1 MSITGLALRFAAP
14 LPKLE
19 SFQRYLFIGPHPDDI
34 EIGAGATAAKL
45 RAMGKEV
52 CFLICTDGRYGDGAA
67 PAGLSREDLVA
78 LRRRESLASAKA
90 LGVEDVRFLNLS
102 DGGFYTEE
110 QLLHAMA
117 AVIGNFQP
125 DCILAPDPFV
135 SSECHGDHLRCG
147 RAAGQLAYMAPY
159 AGVMAGYG
167 ASPAPVEA
175 LAYYMTAR
183 PSVYV
188 KTRGYLERQLR
199 SIFDCHR
206 SQFPTD
212 AAESKAL
219 GLYLRLRAA
228 DMGLRCGCTCA
239 EGFRV
244 LGRVHMH
251 CLPEAGK

>member
-1 MSITGLALRFAAP
+1 MSITRLALRFAAP
-14 LPKLE
+14 LPALS
-19 SFQRYLFIGPHPDDI
+19 SFQRYLFLGPHPDDI

-67 PAGLSREDLVA
+67 PAGLSREYLVA
-78 LRRRESLASAKA
+78 LRRRESLASARA

-102 DGGFYTEE
+102 DGGFYEEE
-110 QLLHAMA
+110 QLLHAIA
-117 AVIGNFQP
+117 AVIGDFKP
-125 DCILAPDPFV
+125 DCIFAPDPCV
-135 SSECHGDHLRCG
+135 SSECHVDHLRCG

-159 AGVMAGYG
+159 TGVMEGYG
-167 ASPAPVEA
+167 STTAPVEA
-175 LAYYMTAR
+175 LAYYMTAK
-183 PSVYV
+183 PTAYV
-188 KTRGYLERQLR
+188 KTRGYLEQQLR
-199 SIFDCHR
+199 SIFDCHL

-219 GLYLRLRAA
+219 RLYLRLRSA
-228 DMGLRCGCTCA
+228 DMGLRCRCTAA
-239 EGFRV
+239 EGFRL

>member
-1 MSITGLALRFAAP
+1 M
-14 LPKLE
+14 
-19 SFQRYLFIGPHPDDI
+19 
-34 EIGAGATAAKL
+34 
-45 RAMGKEV
+45 
-52 CFLICTDGRYGDGAA
+52 
-67 PAGLSREDLVA
+67 
-78 LRRRESLASAKA
+78 
-90 LGVEDVRFLNLS
+90 EDVRFLTLS

-110 QLLHAMA
+110 QLLRAMA
-117 AVIGNFQP
+117 AVIGDFQP
-125 DCILAPDPFV
+125 DCIFAPDPFV
-135 SSECHGDHLRCG
+135 SSECHVDHLRCG

-167 ASPAPVEA
+167 ASAAPVEA

-206 SQFPTD
+206 SQFPAE

>member
-67 PAGLSREDLVA
+67 PAGFSREELVA

-110 QLLHAMA
+110 QLLHAIA
-117 AVIGNFQP
+117 AVIGDFQP

-167 ASPAPVEA
+167 ASAAPVEA

-206 SQFPTD
+206 SQFPAE

>member
-78 LRRRESLASAKA
+78 LRRRERLASAKA
-90 LGVEDVRFLNLS
+90 LGVEDVRFLTLS
-102 DGGFYTEE
+102 DGGFYSEE

-125 DCILAPDPFV
+125 DCVFAPDPFV
-135 SSECHGDHLRCG
+135 SSECHVDHLRCG

-167 ASPAPVEA
+167 ASAAPVEA

-206 SQFPTD
+206 SQFPAE

>member
-1 MSITGLALRFAAP
+1 MSITRLALRFAAP
-14 LPKLE
+14 LPGLE

-52 CFLICTDGRYGDGAA
+52 CFLICTDGRYGDGDA
-67 PAGLSREDLVA
+67 PAGISREDLVA

-102 DGGFYTEE
+102 DGGFYTGE
-110 QLLHAMA
+110 QLLRAMA
-117 AVIGNFQP
+117 AVIGDFQP
-125 DCILAPDPFV
+125 DCIFAPDPFV
-135 SSECHGDHLRCG
+135 SSECHVDHLRCG

-159 AGVMAGYG
+159 AGVMEGYG
-167 ASPAPVEA
+167 SAAAPVEA
-175 LAYYMTAR
+175 LAYYMTAK
-183 PSVYV
+183 PSAYV
-188 KTRGYLERQLR
+188 KTRGYLEQQLR
-199 SIFDCHR
+199 SIFDSHR
-206 SQFPTD
+206 SQFPAE

-219 GLYLRLRAA
+219 GLYLRLRSA
-228 DMGLRCGCTCA
+228 DMGLRCFCSAG

>member
-1 MSITGLALRFAAP
+1 MSITSLALRFAAP

-34 EIGAGATAAKL
+34 EIGAGATAARL
-45 RAMGKEV
+45 RALGKEV

-67 PAGLSREDLVA
+67 PAGLSREELAA
-78 LRRRESLASAKA
+78 LRRREAVASARV

-117 AVIGNFQP
+117 SVIGGFKP
-125 DCILAPDPFV
+125 DCIFAPDPAV
-135 SSECHGDHLRCG
+135 SSECHVDHLRCG

-167 ASPAPVEA
+167 SAPAPVEA
-175 LAYYMTAR
+175 LAYYMTAK
-183 PSVYV
+183 PSAYV
-188 KTRGYLERQLR
+188 KTRGCLERQLR
-199 SIFDCHR
+199 SVFDCHR
-206 SQFPTD
+206 SQFPPE
-212 AAESKAL
+212 AVESRAL
-219 GLYLRLRAA
+219 RLYLHLRAA
-228 DMGLRCGCTCA
+228 DMGLRCGCTAA
-239 EGFRV
+239 EGFRL

>member
-1 MSITGLALRFAAP
+1 MSITKLALRFAAP
-14 LPKLE
+14 LPKLLD
-19 SFQRYLFIGPHPDDI
+19 FQRYLFIGPHPDDI

-67 PAGLSREDLVA
+67 PAGLSREELVA
-78 LRRRESLASAKA
+78 LRRRESLASAQA

-102 DGGFYTEE
+102 DGGFYTRE

-117 AVIGNFQP
+117 AVIGDFKP
-125 DCILAPDPFV
+125 DCIFAPDPFV
-135 SSECHGDHLRCG
+135 SSECHVDHLRCG
-147 RAAGQLAYMAPY
+147 QAAGQLAYMAPY
-159 AGVMAGYG
+159 AGVMEGYG
-167 ASPAPVEA
+167 ASPAPLEA
-175 LAYYMTAR
+175 LAYYMTAK
-183 PSVYV
+183 PSAYV
-188 KTRGYLERQLR
+188 KTRGCLERQLR
-199 SIFDCHR
+199 AIFDCHR
-206 SQFPTD
+206 SQFPAE

-219 GLYLRLRAA
+219 GLYLRLRSA
-228 DMGLRCGCTCA
+228 DMGLRCGCAAA

>member
-1 MSITGLALRFAAP
+1 MSITRLALRFAAP
-14 LPKLE
+14 LPKLLD
-19 SFQRYLFIGPHPDDI
+19 FQRYLFIGSHPDDI

-67 PAGLSREDLVA
+67 PAGLSREELVA
-78 LRRRESLASAKA
+78 LRRRESLASAQA

-102 DGGFYTEE
+102 DGGFYTRE

-117 AVIGNFQP
+117 AVIGDFQP
-125 DCILAPDPFV
+125 DCIFAPDPFV
-135 SSECHGDHLRCG
+135 SSECHVDHLRCG
-147 RAAGQLAYMAPY
+147 QAAGQLAYMAPY
-159 AGVMAGYG
+159 AGVMEGYG

-175 LAYYMTAR
+175 LAYYMTAK
-183 PSVYV
+183 PSAYV
-188 KTRGYLERQLR
+188 KTRGCLERQLH

-206 SQFPTD
+206 SQFPAE

-219 GLYLRLRAA
+219 GLYLRLRSA
-228 DMGLRCGCTCA
+228 DMGLRCGCAAA

>member
-1 MSITGLALRFAAP
+1 
-14 LPKLE
+14 
-19 SFQRYLFIGPHPDDI
+19 
-34 EIGAGATAAKL
+34 
-45 RAMGKEV
+45 
-52 CFLICTDGRYGDGAA
+52 
-67 PAGLSREDLVA
+67 
-78 LRRRESLASAKA
+78 
-90 LGVEDVRFLNLS
+90 
-102 DGGFYTEE
+102 
-110 QLLHAMA
+110 MA
-117 AVIGNFQP
+117 AVIGDFQP
-125 DCILAPDPFV
+125 DCIFAPDPFV
-135 SSECHGDHLRCG
+135 SSECHVDHLRCG

-159 AGVMAGYG
+159 AGIMAGYG
-167 ASPAPVEA
+167 ASAAPVEA

-183 PSVYV
+183 PSAYV

-219 GLYLRLRAA
+219 GLYLRLRSA
-228 DMGLRCGCTCA
+228 DMGLRCCCTAA

>member
-67 PAGLSREDLVA
+67 PSGLSREDLVA

-90 LGVEDVRFLNLS
+90 LGVEDARFLNLS

-110 QLLHAMA
+110 QLLRAMA

-159 AGVMAGYG
+159 AGVMEGYG

-183 PSVYV
+183 PSAYV
-188 KTRGYLERQLR
+188 KTRGYLEQQLH

-206 SQFPTD
+206 SQFPPE

>member
-34 EIGAGATAAKL
+34 EIGAGATAAKV

-78 LRRRESLASAKA
+78 LRRRESLASARA

-125 DCILAPDPFV
+125 DCIFAPDPSV

-206 SQFPTD
+206 SQFPAE

>member
-52 CFLICTDGRYGDGAA
+52 CFLICTDGRFGDGAA
-67 PAGLSREDLVA
+67 PAGLSREELVA

-110 QLLHAMA
+110 QLLHAIA

-125 DCILAPDPFV
+125 DCIFAPDPFV

-167 ASPAPVEA
+167 ASAAPVEA

-206 SQFPTD
+206 SQFPAE

>member
-1 MSITGLALRFAAP
+1 MSITRFALRFAAP

-19 SFQRYLFIGPHPDDI
+19 GFQRYLFIGPHPDDI

-45 RAMGKEV
+45 RALGKEV

-67 PAGLSREDLVA
+67 PAGLSREELAA
-78 LRRRESLASAKA
+78 LRRRESLDSAKL
-90 LGVEDVRFLNLS
+90 LGVEDVRFLDLS
-102 DGGFYTEE
+102 DGGFYTED

-117 AVIGNFQP
+117 AVIGDFKP
-125 DCILAPDPFV
+125 DCIFAPDPFV
-135 SSECHGDHLRCG
+135 SSECHMDHLRCG

-167 ASPAPVEA
+167 STPAPVEA
-175 LAYYMTAR
+175 LAYYMTAK
-183 PSVYV
+183 PTAYV
-188 KTRGYLERQLR
+188 KTRGCLERQLR
-199 SIFDCHR
+199 SVFDCHR

-219 GLYLRLRAA
+219 GLYLRLRSA
-228 DMGLRCGCTCA
+228 DMGLRCGYTAA
-239 EGFRV
+239 EGFRL

>member
-67 PAGLSREDLVA
+67 PAGLSREELIDL
-78 LRRRESLASAKA
+78 RCRESLASAKA

-125 DCILAPDPFV
+125 DCIFAPDPFV

-167 ASPAPVEA
+167 ASAAPVEA

-183 PSVYV
+183 PSAYV

-206 SQFPTD
+206 SQFPAE

-219 GLYLRLRAA
+219 GLYLRLRAT

-239 EGFRV
+239 EGFRI

>member
-1 MSITGLALRFAAP
+1 MSITRLALRFAAP
-14 LPKLE
+14 LPALE
-19 SFQRYLFIGPHPDDI
+19 EFQRYLFIGPHPDDI

-45 RAMGKEV
+45 WDMGKQV

-67 PAGLSREDLVA
+67 PAGINREELVSR
-78 LRRRESLASAKA
+78 RRRESLASAQA

-110 QLLHAMA
+110 QLLRAMA
-117 AVIGNFQP
+117 AVIGDFQP
-125 DCILAPDPFV
+125 DCIFAPDPFV
-135 SSECHGDHLRCG
+135 SSECHVDHLRCG

-159 AGVMAGYG
+159 AGVMEGYG
-167 ASPAPVEA
+167 STAAPVEA
-175 LAYYMTAR
+175 LAYYMTAK
-183 PSVYV
+183 PTAYV
-188 KTRGYLERQLR
+188 KTRGYLEQQLR

-206 SQFPTD
+206 SQFPAE

-219 GLYLRLRAA
+219 GLYLRLRSA
-228 DMGLRCGCTCA
+228 DMGLRCRCTAA
-239 EGFRV
+239 EGFRL

>member
-1 MSITGLALRFAAP
+1 MSITRLALRFAAP
-14 LPKLE
+14 LPALLG
-19 SFQRYLFIGPHPDDI
+19 FQRYLFIGPHPDDI
-34 EIGAGATAAKL
+34 EIGAGATAARL
-45 RAMGKEV
+45 RATGKDV

-78 LRRRESLASAKA
+78 LRRRESLASARA
-90 LGVEDVRFLNLS
+90 LGVEDVRFLTLS

-110 QLLHAMA
+110 QLLRAMA
-117 AVIGNFQP
+117 AVIGDFQP
-125 DCILAPDPFV
+125 DCIFAPDPFV
-135 SSECHGDHLRCG
+135 SSECHVDHLRCG

-159 AGVMAGYG
+159 TGVMDGYG

-183 PSVYV
+183 PSAYV
-188 KTRGYLERQLR
+188 KTRGYLEQQLCA
-199 SIFDCHR
+199 IFDCHR
-206 SQFPTD
+206 SQFPPD

-219 GLYLRLRAA
+219 GLYLRLRSA
-228 DMGLRCGCTCA
+228 DMGLRCCCTAA

>member
-1 MSITGLALRFAAP
+1 MSITRLALRFAAP
-14 LPKLE
+14 LPKLLD
-19 SFQRYLFIGPHPDDI
+19 FQRYLFIGPHPDDI
-34 EIGAGATAAKL
+34 EIGAGATAARL
-45 RAMGKEV
+45 RSMGKEV
-52 CFLICTDGRYGDGAA
+52 CFLICTDGRYGDGAT
-67 PAGLSREDLVA
+67 PAGISREELVA
-78 LRRRESLASAKA
+78 LRRRESLASARA
-90 LGVEDVRFLNLS
+90 LGVEDVRFLDLS
-102 DGGFYTEE
+102 DGGFYTGE

-117 AVIGNFQP
+117 AVIGDFKP
-125 DCILAPDPFV
+125 DCVFAPDPFV
-135 SSECHGDHLRCG
+135 SSECHVDHLRCG

-159 AGVMAGYG
+159 AGVMEGYG

-183 PSVYV
+183 PSAYV
-188 KTRGYLERQLR
+188 KTRGYLEQQLCA
-199 SIFDCHR
+199 IFDCHR

-219 GLYLRLRAA
+219 GLYLRLRSA
-228 DMGLRCGCTCA
+228 DMGLRCFCTAA